1 MNNTL
6 RRLKTKFVHAEANYS
21 DLIVINWKLR
31 TSVISAIDELN
42 QYRNG
47 FVTDDSLLETL
58 DELIKE
64 IRTQKIRKDEG

>member
-6 RRLKTKFVHAEANYS
+6 KILKSNFEYAEANYS
-21 DLIVINWKLR
+21 DLRIAVIN
-31 TSVISAIDELN
+31 TIDELN

-58 DELIKE
+58 EELVKE

>member
-6 RRLKTKFVHAEANYS
+6 KILKSNFEYAES
-21 DLIVINWKLR
+21 DYTDLRIAVIN
-31 TSVISAIDELN
+31 AIDELH

-58 DELIKE
+58 EELVIE
-64 IRTQKIRKDEG
+64 IRTHKNK

>member
-6 RRLKTKFVHAEANYS
+6 KILKSNFECAEANYS
-21 DLIVINWKLR
+21 DLRIAVIN
-31 TSVISAIDELN
+31 TIDELN

-58 DELIKE
+58 EELVKE

>member
-6 RRLKTKFVHAEANYS
+6 KLLESKFEYAEANYS
-21 DLIVINWKLR
+21 DLRIAVIN
-31 TSVISAIDELN
+31 TIDELN

-58 DELIKE
+58 EELVDEMLHHKN
-64 IRTQKIRKDEG
+64 K